1 MKRNLV
7 PSFLLGVATACL
19 SALSASAQL
28 VVSNVGTQT
37 GLAVTNWSSAST
49 PKTYDIG
56 GSEVYGTAGY
66 YQIRPTEIGGGNI
79 SQAAGAGNNLGT
91 TNSPNPTLFSAPSFL
106 STTGSAGSFVNFGAY
121 PTFLGPDGTT
131 SVRQG
136 ALSVN
141 VNGGPFV
148 MAVSGVSSW
157 FGIAATLTLNSAVDF
172 RLGLVVDAVADAQY
186 APNFVG
192 LYNNV
197 SGTVTSSLLARDGQP
212 DMVFFDIIGGTNGQS
227 FDIALWQTNGSQ
239 SVAALSLI
247 TYDVIPEPSAGM
259 LAVFGLASLGVVHLA
274 LKRRR
279 ESAGH
284 ARHNS

>member
-7 PSFLLGVATACL
+7 PSLLLGVATACL
-19 SALSASAQL
+19 SATSSSAQL

-56 GSEVYGTAGY
+56 GSEIYGTAGY
-66 YQIRPTEIGGGNI
+66 YQIRPGSSQFAEAVGG
-79 SQAAGAGNNLGT
+79 GNNLGT
-91 TNSPNPTLFSAPSFL
+91 TSLTNPTLFSAPSFL
-106 STTGSAGSFVNFGAY
+106 STTGSAGTFVNFNAY
-121 PTFLGPDGTT
+121 PTFLAPDGTT
-131 SVRQG
+131 SIRQG

-141 VNGGPFV
+141 VNGGPFEISV
-148 MAVSGVSSW
+148 APGVLSYY
-157 FGIAATLTLNSAVDF
+157 GIVASFTLNSAVDF

-197 SGTVTSSLLARDGQP
+197 SGTVTSGLLTRNAQP

-259 LAVFGLASLGVVHLA
+259 LAVFGLASLGVVRLA
-274 LKRRR
+274 LKHRR
-279 ESAGH
+279 AAADC
-284 ARHNS
+284 ARHDS